1 MNLPILTPDQLDK
14 LNKLE
19 TELALKKKRDEETK
33 ERRLADSKRT
43 GIPYDIIDIDVVK
56 LGSMLGLFKNK
67 QSRES
72 NQIDENFSMID
83 LLLGGGLGACNK
95 PTYDYSKIP
104 PYFTC
109 ANDKIQEDCKLSYQS
124 DYVNMQCSKY
134 SKFISGFLKHIYDK
148 VERVISLSIQHLS
161 IGSFIEGVKETSDV
175 VLDMILETDDSVEL
189 IELYNQLKI
198 LRNSLIS
205 VIPICEYKELL
216 TKQVLTL
223 VQKKCENISNYLSYI
238 DATLSLYPICDTIEP
253 HDIISIRRSLIVRTY
268 NKDPKLVPLN
278 ITVIAKECCTPSV
291 MYVHLAEILNQ
302 SVIGPYFNNPIGF
315 LKSAASYYVLKH
327 ISEDGIRLWI
337 HDDEL
342 YVFSNMLRTIMISY
356 VTKTFKIIRKYV
368 KGKNHPIILQ
378 LEDTLSA
385 LNKPDLFRKMICSIV
400 ATGSPIIPSDAD
412 VFDYIPKAQ
421 VPL

>member
-14 LNKLE
+14 LDKLE
-19 TELALKKKRDEETK
+19 KELALKKKRDEETK

-67 QSRES
+67 TSRES

-83 LLLGGGLGACNK
+83 LLLGGLGTNNK

-104 PYFTC
+104 SYFTC
-109 ANDKIQEDCKLSYQS
+109 ANDKIQEDGKLAYQS
-124 DYVNMQCSKY
+124 DYVTMQCSNY
-134 SKFISGFLKHIYDK
+134 SKFISGFLKHLYDE
-148 VERVISLSIQHLS
+148 VECVISLSIQHLS
-161 IGSFIEGVKETSDV
+161 VDSFIEVIKETSDV
-175 VLDMILETDDSVEL
+175 VLDMILETDDSSEL
-189 IELYNQLKI
+189 SDQYNQLKV

-216 TKQVLTL
+216 TKQVVKLI
-223 VQKKCENISNYLSYI
+223 QNKKCENISNCLSYI
-238 DATLSLYPICDTIEP
+238 DATLSLYPIFETIDP
-253 HDIISIRRSLIVRTY
+253 YDIISIRRSLIVRTY

-278 ITVIAKECCTPSV
+278 ITVIAKECCTPSI

-337 HDDEL
+337 HDDGL

-356 VTKTFKIIRKYV
+356 VTKTLKIIRKYV
-368 KGKNHPIILQ
+368 RKKTHPIILQ

-412 VFDYIPKAQ
+412 VFDYIPKVQ
-421 VPL
+421 VLL